1 MKTVIYLAG
10 PISGPLLP
18 ENRRR
23 FYDVEAKVLA
33 HWFGRVEKVILNPAT
48 LPLGLTEQDYMYIGM
63 SMLAAADTVVMLEGW
78 EQSAG
83 ATIEFNIA
91 KKCGKRVLSEA
102 GKLLFA
108 PSRPDSF
115 VPENWRL
122 ARD

>member
-10 PISGPLLP
+10 PFSGPLLP

-23 FYDVEAKVLA
+23 FYDVEANVLA

-78 EQSAG
+78 EESSG
-83 ATIEFNIA
+83 STIEFVLA

-102 GKLLFA
+102 GKLLFV

>member
-10 PISGPLLP
+10 PISGPLML
-18 ENRRR
+18 ENRQR
-23 FYDVEAKVLA
+23 FYDVEAKVLTQ
-33 HWFGRVEKVILNPAT
+33 WFGSIEKVILNPAT
-48 LPLGLTEQDYMYIGM
+48 LPLGLTQQDYMSICLP
-63 SMLAAADTVVMLEGW
+63 MLYAADSVVMLEGW

-83 ATIEFNIA
+83 ACIEFDMA

-102 GKLLFA
+102 GKLLFI

>member
-83 ATIEFNIA
+83 ATIEFNMA
-91 KKCGKRVLSEA
+91 KKCGKRVFSENK
-102 GKLLFA
+102 GLLFA
-108 PSRPDSF
+108 PSPGSF
-115 VPENWRL
+115 DVPPHWRL

>member
-18 ENRRR
+18 ENRKR

-63 SMLAAADTVVMLEGW
+63 SMLAAADIVVILEGW

-83 ATIEFNIA
+83 ARIEFDLA
-91 KKCGKRVLSEA
+91 KKCNKRVLSEA
-102 GKLLFA
+102 GKLLFV

>member
-48 LPLGLTEQDYMYIGM
+48 LPLGLTEQDYMSIGM
-63 SMLAAADTVVMLEGW
+63 QMLFAADSIVMLEGW

-83 ATIEFNIA
+83 ARIEFDLA

-102 GKLLFA
+102 GKLLFV

>member
-23 FYDVEAKVLA
+23 FYDVEANVLA

-83 ATIEFNIA
+83 ATIEFNMA
-91 KKCGKRVLSEA
+91 KKCNKRVLSEA
-102 GKLLFA
+102 GKLLFV

>member
-23 FYDVEAKVLA
+23 FYDVEANVLA

-78 EQSAG
+78 EESSG
-83 ATIEFNIA
+83 STIEFVLA

-102 GKLLFA
+102 GKLLFV

>member
-23 FYDVEAKVLA
+23 FYDVESKVLT

-48 LPLGLTEQDYMYIGM
+48 LPLGLTEQDYMCIGM

-83 ATIEFNIA
+83 ATIEFNMA

-102 GKLLFA
+102 GKLLFV

>member
-10 PISGPLLP
+10 PLMP
-18 ENRRR
+18 ENRQR
-23 FYDVEAKVLA
+23 FYDVEAKVLTQ
-33 HWFGRVEKVILNPAT
+33 WFGSIEKVILNPAT
-48 LPLGLTEQDYMYIGM
+48 LPLGLTQQDYMSICLP
-63 SMLAAADTVVMLEGW
+63 MLYAADSVVMLEGW

-83 ATIEFNIA
+83 ARIEFDLA

-102 GKLLFA
+102 GKLLFV

-122 ARD
+122 TRD